1 MMSYGWTL
9 FTVHL
14 VFMNIILLNFL
25 IAVMSQTYDAV
36 ISADSVEQYD
46 SKTIMF
52 METAMMVDF
61 LESILGIDMTNPCKI
76 FYLQSSVAIDAIE
89 DQYSGFTKTITNG
102 LKKHNRETQN
112 KLTLLQAQS
121 EKTRSLVQQSMDALS
136 ALNEDMKKA

>member
-89 DQYSGFTKTITNG
+89 D
-102 LKKHNRETQN
+102 
-112 KLTLLQAQS
+112 
-121 EKTRSLVQQSMDALS
+121 
-136 ALNEDMKKA
+136 